1 MAKVIKSDVESQTI
15 STSYSLWQNAL
26 VGVLLGIIYW
36 FLMTLIGYYIK
47 STNISGDIITIIVA
61 ILGTVVMLRLHMAQ
75 PLIIAVATGASLWG
89 ISGWTSGLV
98 WWETVAWI
106 VLLYGL
112 DYVFFSWV
120 ARYARALPVLITM
133 IFVIIVVRIA
143 SVL

>member
-1 MAKVIKSDVESQTI
+1 M
-15 STSYSLWQNAL
+15 
-26 VGVLLGIIYW
+26 VGVLLGVIYW
-36 FLMTLIGYYIK
+36 VLMALISYYIK
-47 STNISGDIITIIVA
+47 PTNISGDIITIIVA
-61 ILGTVVMLRLHMAQ
+61 TLGIVVMLRLHMAQ

-112 DYVFFSWV
+112 AYVLFSWV

-133 IFVIIVVRIA
+133 VFVIIVVRITSA
-143 SVL
+143 L

>member
-89 ISGWTSGLV
+89 ISEWTSGLV
-98 WWETVAWI
+98 WGETVAWI
-106 VLLYGL
+106 MLLYGL
-112 DYVFFSWV
+112 AYVLFSWI
-120 ARYARALPVLITM
+120 ARYTRVLPVLITM
-133 IFVIIVVRIA
+133 IFVIIIVQIA